1 MSKTTE
7 NNNEKELICICCPNG
22 CHLTVNLE
30 ENTVKGNK
38 CPRGAKYGI
47 SELTHPVRIV
57 TTTVKIE
64 GAQHNVLPVRTEKE
78 IPKELMF
85 EAIKEIDKTTV
96 KAPVKEGQVIIENLL
111 DTGVSVISSRNMDAQ
126 C

>member
-1 MSKTTE
+1 MSNTVEK
-7 NNNEKELICICCPNG
+7 NNEKELICICCPNG
-22 CHLTVNLE
+22 CHLTVNLG

-38 CPRGAKYGI
+38 CPRGVKYGI
-47 SELTHPVRIV
+47 SELTHPMRIV

-85 EAIKEIDKTTV
+85 EAIKEIDKVTV
-96 KAPVKEGQVIIENLL
+96 KVPVNEGQVIIENLL
-111 DTGVSVISSRNMDAQ
+111 DTGVNVISSREMK
-126 C
+126 